1 MLSFNYYFFTFFC
14 ASSLH
19 VNLVFIHFL
28 RFTLCVFHS
37 IELLE
42 RYALYLCL
50 EFINDMIS
58 FYNNKK
64 KICKYLLFFLG
75 ADLQLYMIIV
85 GSKWLN
91 KLPLPHMWKNH
102 FIYIYISQ

>member
-1 MLSFNYYFFTFFC
+1 MLSFNNYFFTFFC

-37 IELLE
+37 IKLLE

-50 EFINDMIS
+50 KFINDMIS

-64 KICKYLLFFLG
+64 KSANTFCF
-75 ADLQLYMIIV
+75 
-85 GSKWLN
+85 S
-91 KLPLPHMWKNH
+91 
-102 FIYIYISQ
+102 